1 MSRWPLRE
9 RRWVQGL
16 RSWVGGVVSGDRG
29 VLIALTDG
37 QVAQVLREASGQAD
51 PTSLLPEVSQI
62 DVVASVVA
70 PLLEDPVYSRSALRA
85 LLVINA
91 LPLDG
96 NDRELTD
103 VARELDLSG
112 STTHRY
118 MHTLIA
124 VGLVEQDPRSR
135 RYRRTPVEHAGI
147 TGARVAGGAD
157 AG

>member
-1 MSRWPLRE
+1 MCE
-9 RRWVQGL
+9 RRWVQGPRL
-16 RSWVGGVVSGDRG
+16 GVGVVVSGDRG

-51 PTSLLPEVSQI
+51 PASLLSEVSQI

-70 PLLEDPVYSRSALRA
+70 PLLEDPSYSRSVLRA

-96 NDRELTD
+96 NDRGLTD
-103 VARELDLSG
+103 VARELGLSA

-124 VGLVEQDPRSR
+124 VGLIEQNPRSR
-135 RYRRTPVEHAGI
+135 RYRRPPVEHASAR
-147 TGARVAGGAD
+147 GAAAGGAD

>member
-1 MSRWPLRE
+1 MRE
-9 RRWVQGL
+9 CRQVQGP
-16 RSWVGGVVSGDRG
+16 RSWVGVVVSGDRG

-51 PTSLLPEVSQI
+51 PATLLPEVSQL
-62 DVVASVVA
+62 DVVSRVVL
-70 PLLEDPVYSRSALRA
+70 PLLEDPAYSRTVLRA

-103 VARELDLSG
+103 VARELGLSA

-118 MHTLIA
+118 VHTLMA
-124 VGLVEQDPRSR
+124 VGLIEQDPRSR
-135 RYRRTPVEHAGI
+135 RYRRTPVDHAGGR
-147 TGARVAGGAD
+147 GAAAGGVD